1 MKKKAILGNQ
11 SGFTLIEI
19 IAVLI
24 IIGIL
29 SAVAVPKYFQL
40 TQDAEQK
47 AINAAGAEVQARV
60 NQLFAK
66 ELLSANGDCTTALS
80 GITLSEL
87 DLATLGDF
95 SASFDGGFNT
105 TTGGD
110 TSTLEIDTLDGDYTG
125 EYTITIP
132 ACE

>member
-1 MKKKAILGNQ
+1 MKKKTILGNQ

-60 NQLFAK
+60 NQLFAR
-66 ELLSANGDCTTALS
+66 ELLSANGNCTDAQA
-80 GITLSEL
+80 GITETEL
-87 DLATLGDF
+87 DLATMGDF
-95 SASFDGGFNT
+95 SASFDPSFDNT
-105 TTGGD
+105 FGNE
-110 TSTLEIDTLDGDYTG
+110 STLDIETLDGDYEG
-125 EYTITIP
+125 DYTIIMP
-132 ACE
+132 ECD